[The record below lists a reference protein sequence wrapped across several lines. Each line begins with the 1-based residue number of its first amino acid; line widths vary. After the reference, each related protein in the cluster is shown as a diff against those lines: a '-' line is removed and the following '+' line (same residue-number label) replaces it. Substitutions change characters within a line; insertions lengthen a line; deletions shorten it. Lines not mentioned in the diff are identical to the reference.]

1 MERDG
6 SEEPAAM
13 PVGFVG
19 GNYPGNGDAKMG
31 SILVQESQK

>member
-1 MERDG
+1 MERKG

-19 GNYPGNGDAKMG
+19 GSYLGNENAKRG
-31 SILVQESQK
+31 SILL